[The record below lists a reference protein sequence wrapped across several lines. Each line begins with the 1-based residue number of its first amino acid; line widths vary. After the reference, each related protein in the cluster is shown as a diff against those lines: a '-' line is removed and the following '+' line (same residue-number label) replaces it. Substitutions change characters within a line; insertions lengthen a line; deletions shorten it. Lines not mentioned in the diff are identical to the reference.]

1 MLSSD
6 VKYIFSNISNNKKN
20 VYKRIPTLNTMRQYV
35 NITKRLGFN
44 YEEGLGRGNQKAV
57 TLKRIDG
64 TIIGELKD
72 MKYPNNSRESMK
84 LVKDKIA
91 AEKLLRLSG
100 IYTTNST
107 VYNENDLSKA
117 KEEFYSSKGDRL
129 AVIKPINMSG
139 GLGVNVRINENDF
152 DYFWN
157 DTVNIIKGTSKREVN
172 LMVQDYI
179 EGFEA
184 RGVVIEG
191 KLISIVARIP
201 AYVVGNG
208 KNSIKSLVQLKNR
221 ERQKCAHLRKRPIV
235 LDEKKERFLK
245 LNDLNFESIPNKD
258 EYVLLSSLSNISNGG
273 EMVDI
278 TDDVCDEIKN
288 LAVKSIAAIPG
299 LYSGGVDLIMKAFV
313 DKEPRVIE
321 INAWPMLQSTLYP
334 TYGKQYAP
342 QEYFL
347 KSFYALDQFLNNPSQ
362 KYPIENYEYYLRNI
376 MKFQKLKINLQNQQI
391 LNNLEKYNLH

>member
-6 VKYIFSNISNNKKN
+6 IKYIFSNISNNKKN
-20 VYKRIPTLNTMRQYV
+20 IYKTIPTLNTMRQYV
-35 NITKRLGFN
+35 NVTKRLGFN
-44 YEEGLGRGNQKAV
+44 YEEGLGRGNQKVV

-64 TIIGELKD
+64 SIIGEIKD

-117 KEEFYSSKGDRL
+117 KEEFYSFKSDRL

-157 DTVNIIKGTSKREVN
+157 DTVNIIKGKSKREVN

-184 RGVVIEG
+184 RAVVIEG

-208 KNSIKSLVQLKNR
+208 KNSIKNLVQIKNR

-235 LDEKKERFLK
+235 LDEKKEKFL
-245 LNDLNFESIPNKD
+245 NYNNLNFNSIPNKG
-258 EYVLLSSLSNISNGG
+258 EFVLLSSLSNISNGG

-278 TDDVCDEIKN
+278 TDDVCGEIKSS
-288 LAVKSIAAIPG
+288 AVKSIAAIPG
-299 LYSGGVDLIMKAFV
+299 LYSGGVDLIMKTFE

-347 KSFYALDQFLNNPSQ
+347 KSFYALDQFKNSPKQ
-362 KYPIENYEYYLRNI
+362 IYDIENHNDYVRNLMI
-376 MKFQKLKINLQNQQI
+376 FQQMKNEIHKQQI
-391 LNNLEKYNLH
+391 LNNLEKL